1 MNLRHLTRSF
11 AHGALGAALAI
22 GLAPTVAF
30 AAPSNEADHAATP
43 AVEAFAAD
51 FAERIEK
58 AITTGSETPLYN
70 ASDAYDYADGD
81 DSIASARETLP
92 AAFDLRDQGVVT
104 PVKLQNPWATCW
116 GFAAIAASETSI
128 LSELGTTYAE
138 NPLDLSEHHLAWFSF
153 TALPEDTAMYSSQAG
168 EGYYTL
174 DGSQASVLAPAS
186 GLTATSVLSSGIG
199 PVPESSAPYHGVN
212 SETGEPTIV
221 YTPSGQP
228 AYYSDEDDWS
238 LDESDRF
245 ATSAELEESSI
256 LPSPAGTD
264 ENGAYTY
271 NEAGTLAIK
280 SEVAKGNAVSITYRA
295 DQSSPG
301 QIADPEHYYINP
313 ETWAQYTY
321 EQTAGNHAV
330 TIVGWDDDYPKE
342 NFNEGHQ
349 PPEDGAWIAK
359 NSWGANDQE
368 FPNRNNWGIDGSGY
382 FYLSY
387 YDQTIGTP
395 ETFNYY
401 IDNMP
406 DHSPYFTI
414 DQYDLLPSTGSTP
427 LTSQTAMKAANV
439 FTVDSGDSLLRS
451 LSCETST
458 PNTKVTYEVYLLA
471 ESTTNPDDGTLL
483 LTTEET
489 YEFGGYHRV
498 DLSEPVALP
507 DGARYAV
514 VVTEEAPGGTYT
526 MPVDAGMTREGA
538 EALAAAGLNVTRYGV
553 AVVNKGESFLYDK
566 GEWQD
571 WADSRT
577 IVNEIISP
585 GAASLITV
593 DNFPIKAYLDPA
605 PVEFSDVSE
614 GDWFYDAVQFAAYA
628 GLIEGYGGELDSL
641 FGPND
646 TMQRQDAALVL
657 YRMLA
662 PADEAQ
668 TSDPAVYANIAN
680 ETGKPDVL
688 DGQYYTPAVNWAYK
702 NGIMTGYGSDDG
714 SGAFGVGDAIDR
726 EEFATIVWRAAA
738 SGDADLS
745 VLDDYSD
752 GANVS
757 EFAQHAVA
765 SLVQDGII
773 EGENGMIQPQRDITR
788 AEIAT
793 MLMRWYQL

>member
-22 GLAPTVAF
+22 GLAPTAAF

-58 AITTGSETPLYN
+58 AITTGSETPLFN

-92 AAFDLRDQGVVT
+92 ATFDLRDQGVVT

-128 LSELGTTYAE
+128 ISELGTTYAE
-138 NPLDLSEHHLAWFSF
+138 TPLDLSEHHLSWFSF
-153 TALPEDTAMYSSQAG
+153 TALPEDTAVYPSQAG

-174 DGSQASVLAPAS
+174 DGSQASVLGPAS

-212 SETGEPTIV
+212 PETGEPTIV

-228 AYYSDEDDWS
+228 AYYSDKDDWS

-264 ENGAYTY
+264 ENGAYAY

-295 DQSSPG
+295 DQSSPS
-301 QIADPEHYYINP
+301 QIADPEHHYINP

-321 EQTAGNHAV
+321 EQAAGNHAV

-387 YDQTIGTP
+387 YDQTISTP

-414 DQYDLLPSTGSTP
+414 DQHDLLPSTGSTP

-471 ESTTNPDDGTLL
+471 EGAVNPDDGTLL
-483 LTTEET
+483 LATEET

-498 DLSEPVALP
+498 DLSEPIALSN
-507 DGARYAV
+507 GARYAV
-514 VVTEEAPGGTYT
+514 VVTEETPGGTYT
-526 MPVDAGMTREGA
+526 MPVDASMTREGA
-538 EALAAAGLNVTRYGV
+538 EALAATGLNVTRYGV
-553 AVVNKGESFLYDK
+553 AVVNEGESFLYDK

-577 IVNEIISP
+577 IVNEMISP
-585 GAASLITV
+585 GAVSLITV

-614 GDWFYDAVQFAAYA
+614 GDWFYGAVQFAAYA
-628 GLIEGYGGELDSL
+628 GLIEGYGGDSAGL

-662 PADEAQ
+662 PEDADR
-668 TSDPAVYANIAN
+668 TSDPAVYGTAVD

-688 DGQYYTPAVNWAYK
+688 DGQYYTPAVNWAYE

-714 SGAFGVGDAIDR
+714 SGEFGVGDPIDR
-726 EEFATIVWRAAA
+726 EEFATIVWRAED
-738 SGDADLS
+738 GGEADLS
-745 VLDDYSD
+745 ALDGYSD
-752 GANVS
+752 RANVS

-765 SLVQDGII
+765 SLVQNGVIK
-773 EGENGMIQPQRDITR
+773 GENGMIQPQRDITR